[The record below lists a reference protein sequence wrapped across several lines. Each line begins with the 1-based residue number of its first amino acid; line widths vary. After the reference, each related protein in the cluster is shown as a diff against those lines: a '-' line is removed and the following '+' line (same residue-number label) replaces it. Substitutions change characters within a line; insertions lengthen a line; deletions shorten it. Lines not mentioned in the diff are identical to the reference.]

1 MKKFFLFAAAI
12 ATAMTINA
20 QVEYDQLLAFGEA
33 DAAAAGEWSDGKT
46 WEGDFMDITINDANQ
61 KAAIDANQA
70 YFGSAESYVDYAY
83 RLKTG
88 GKTTGTNGYTI
99 DVQAYEKGTLY
110 IMVRT
115 GKNEE
120 DTRTLVVTQNTK
132 ELYNQAVK
140 EADAVEVEM
149 ACETCEGGS
158 QMKKVYPIIELPV
171 EEGAI
176 EISFPTGALNFYAF
190 AFDAEGDQAVNNVEA
205 TVKAVKT
212 FENGQLVI
220 VKNGVKYNALGAKL

>member
-20 QVEYDQLLAFGEA
+20 QAEYGQLVTFGDTA
-33 DAAAAGEWSDGKT
+33 VAKGPWSNGYV
-46 WEGDFMDITINDANQ
+46 WEGELIDVTIFDENE
-61 KAAIDANQA
+61 KAEIDLNQA
-70 YFGSAESYVDYAY
+70 YFGNAEAY
-83 RLKTG
+83 TAYESRLKSG
-88 GKTTGTNGYTI
+88 GKTDTKGLHI
-99 DVQAYEKGTLY
+99 EVDAWEKGTLY

-115 GKNEE
+115 GSNSAT
-120 DTRTLVVTQNTK
+120 DRNLVVSQNNQ
-132 ELYNQAVK
+132 ELFNQVIE
-140 EADAVEVEM
+140 EANAIEVEM
-149 ACETCEGGS
+149 DCETCEGGK
-158 QMKKVYPIIELPV
+158 QMKKVYPVIALDV
-171 EEGAI
+171 EKGNI
-176 EISFPTGALNFYAF
+176 NVSFPTGALNFYAF